1 METAEL
7 QKFRSLLESEREEV
21 RRQLQESGAN
31 PDEDSFEGMDFDF
44 GFADS
49 AQSTAER
56 NRVLA
61 MIEGL
66 RERLGDIEIAIGKLD
81 KGTFGV
87 CERCGK
93 PIAPERL
100 EALPFARLC
109 ATCKSQAK

>member
-7 QKFRSLLESEREEV
+7 EKFRKLLEEERTDV
-21 RRQLQESGAN
+21 RRQLSEHGAN
-31 PDEDSFEGMDFDF
+31 PDADSFEGMDFDF

-61 MIEGL
+61 VIEGL
-66 RERLGDIEIAIGKLD
+66 RERLTDIDGAIGKLD
-81 KGTFGV
+81 KGTFGI
-87 CERCGK
+87 CEHCST

-100 EALPFARLC
+100 EALPHARLC
-109 ATCKSQAK
+109 AKCKSQT

>member
-7 QKFRSLLESEREEV
+7 AKFRDVLDQERDDV
-21 RRQLQESGAN
+21 RRQLEEHGAD
-31 PDEDSFEGMDFDF
+31 PDAASFDGMDFDF

-61 MIEGL
+61 VVEGL
-66 RERLGDIEIAIGKLD
+66 RERLSDIDAALGKLE
-81 KGTFGV
+81 KGTYGR
-87 CERCGK
+87 CERCGE

-100 EALPFARLC
+100 EALPHARLC
-109 ATCKSQAK
+109 ASCKSKG